1 LLLDYQYHSLQPSF
15 KPDLI
20 ACQLLTATNLSFL
33 AVPFIFLSNQEGKNG
48 FCSGTR
54 AKVLLAPPCFM
65 DETLAG

>member
-15 KPDLI
+15 KLDLI

-48 FCSGTR
+48 FCSGTQ
-54 AKVLLAPPCFM
+54 AKVLLAPPCFI